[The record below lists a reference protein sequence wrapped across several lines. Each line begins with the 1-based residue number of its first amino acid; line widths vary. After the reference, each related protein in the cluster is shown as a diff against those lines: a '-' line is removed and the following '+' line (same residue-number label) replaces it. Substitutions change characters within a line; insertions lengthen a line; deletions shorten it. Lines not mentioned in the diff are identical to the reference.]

1 MTLWLLVWTFAFLG
15 MAGFAVDMT
24 NAYRHQ
30 AMLQATADAAAH
42 AALVVLRDGGTEAEA
57 RTMAQR
63 VARLNMDKAKHAE
76 VVAIADVAIGSWDGT
91 YLTDSANDNAV
102 YVVARRD
109 DTSQFPVGTLFL
121 HFVGVTDVE
130 VTSEALMVLDYPDC
144 PQDGIFARGHLKF
157 TANNSFGPD
166 LCLHGQEQ
174 ISVQDFNA
182 DPENPDMPDIG
193 ENYALTAKERTCAA
207 EANQYF
213 FDFSIDVAPEVD
225 TISITQLT
233 IGINPQGNG
242 PDGLAVLARK
252 DDPDGNSVFEIV
264 AENIIPNSSS
274 VVTAPFTLNLDEVTG
289 IEDLIEFRL
298 VGYDSRFD
306 DSRGWLGLRD
316 NGTPGVFLTIEGGV
330 VPLPATAFMLLTGVA
345 ALLGWQT
352 CSARGRKGTQA
363 GTPQRQLAAG

>member
-1 MTLWLLVWTFAFLG
+1 MNAQIYATSLALLFFIPVGASAVPLVSYNLPTNAGGGQINNEADCAPATVSSALVTSASDFCRTLRDTFGSNADIGTNSNDPAIDDADRGFGVGSGTGNSWTS
-15 MAGFAVDMT
+15 AGFDIDESYAPT
-24 NAYRHQ
+24 
-30 AMLQATADAAAH
+30 
-42 AALVVLRDGGTEAEA
+42 
-57 RTMAQR
+57 
-63 VARLNMDKAKHAE
+63 
-76 VVAIADVAIGSWDGT
+76 
-91 YLTDSANDNAV
+91 
-102 YVVARRD
+102 
-109 DTSQFPVGTLFL
+109 
-121 HFVGVTDVE
+121 VE
-130 VTSEALMVLDYPDC
+130 
-144 PQDGIFARGHLKF
+144 
-157 TANNSFGPD
+157 
-166 LCLHGQEQ
+166 
-174 ISVQDFNA
+174 
-182 DPENPDMPDIG
+182 
-193 ENYALTAKERTCAA
+193 ERIHAA
-207 EANQYF
+207 EANQDF
-213 FDFSIDVAPEVD
+213 FEFSIDLAPEVD

-352 CSARGRKGTQA
+352 CSARAHKGTQA
-363 GTPQRQLAAG
+363 TTPKRQLAAG